1 MLKWLKRLIHRLVDW
16 LDDGDGGEPLAYE
29 EVSWHQVLGI
39 KHAEVSETDDSREEG
54 A

>member
-1 MLKWLKRLIHRLVDW
+1 MRQWLARLIHRIVDW

-39 KHAEVSETDDSREEG
+39 KHSDADKG
-54 A
+54 